1 MIMTV
6 GPQAVENITKD
17 CEYIKRLSMIRREGL
32 SLLTVFFFERVEVI
46 SMGN

>member
-6 GPQAVENITKD
+6 APQAVGNITKD
-17 CEYIKRLSMIRREGL
+17 CEYNRRFSMIRREGL
-32 SLLTVFFFERVEVI
+32 SLLTVFFFEWVEVI